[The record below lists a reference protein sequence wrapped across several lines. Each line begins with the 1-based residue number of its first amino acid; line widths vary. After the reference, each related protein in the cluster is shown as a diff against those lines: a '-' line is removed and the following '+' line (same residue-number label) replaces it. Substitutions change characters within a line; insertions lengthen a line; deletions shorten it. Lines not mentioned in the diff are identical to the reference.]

1 MGRIIVVTSGKGGA
15 GKSSVSC
22 GCAAALA
29 RQGKKVLLID
39 ADVGLRSLDI
49 MLGVEERAVYHWE
62 DVLSRRCTKEQAVVE
77 IDDDL
82 PLFLLSAP
90 TVIQS
95 FPRTERFRELCMALA
110 EDYDFVFI
118 DSPAGLGRGF
128 NLAACGADEALL
140 VATPDPVCIRSAGA
154 AAALLPEKVK
164 VQLIINRFKPYAILR
179 RSMPNIDD
187 AIDQT
192 GVRLIGIVP
201 DDREVPYSAANGE
214 LFPRNGSA
222 MKAFKKIVCRLQ
234 GEEIPLKH
242 LVKTFGI
249 W

>member
-29 RQGKKVLLID
+29 QQGKKVLLID

-62 DVLSRRCTKEQAVVE
+62 DVLSRRCTKEQAVID
-77 IDDDL
+77 IDDEL
-82 PLFLLSAP
+82 PLYLLSAP
-90 TVIQS
+90 SVLQV
-95 FPRTERFRELCMALA
+95 FPRGERFRELCEAYA
-110 EDYDFVFI
+110 KDYDFVFV

-128 NLAACGADEALL
+128 SLAACGADEALL
-140 VATPDPVCIRSAGA
+140 IATPDPVCIRSAGA
-154 AAALLPEKVK
+154 AAASLPPTVK
-164 VQLIINRFKPYAILR
+164 TRLIINRFKPYAILR

-201 DDREVPYSAANGE
+201 DDREIPYYAANGE
-214 LFPRNGSA
+214 LFMQRGPA
-222 MKAFKKIVCRLQ
+222 MKAYKRIARRLQ

-242 LVKTFGI
+242 LVKRSI
-249 W
+249 I